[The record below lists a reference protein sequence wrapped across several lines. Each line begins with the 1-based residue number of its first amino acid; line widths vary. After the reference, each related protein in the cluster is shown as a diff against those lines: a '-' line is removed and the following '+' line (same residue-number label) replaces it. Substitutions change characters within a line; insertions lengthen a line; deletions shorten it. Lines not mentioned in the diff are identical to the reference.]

1 MTAVLS
7 FQHVRLRFRARG
19 QDFWAVDD
27 VSAEIPAG
35 QVTCI
40 VGPNGAGKT
49 TLLKAGAG
57 LLPLE
62 SGSCALLGRP
72 LREWSREERARRI
85 AYLPQGGD
93 AAWPV
98 LAEDLVALGRMPHG
112 ARLAR
117 LAPADREAVA
127 RAMERAD
134 VRHLANR
141 RVDQLS
147 TGERMR
153 VLFARA
159 LATGADLLLADEPAA
174 HLDPAHQ
181 LRLMRLLAEE
191 AARGAAVLVTLHEL
205 ALAAGCDRV
214 LVLDRGRLAAAG
226 TPGEALSDDVLAKV
240 FGVAAARAVLPAGI
254 AAPVPYDLL

>member
-1 MTAVLS
+1 MSVLS
-7 FQHVRLRFRARG
+7 FRDVRVRFHARHGDLR
-19 QDFWAVDD
+19 AVDGVTAD
-27 VSAEIPAG
+27 IPAG
-35 QVTCI
+35 RVTCI

-49 TLLKAGAG
+49 TLLRAGAG
-57 LLPLE
+57 LVALE
-62 SGSCALLGRP
+62 SGQCTLSGRP
-72 LREWSREERARRI
+72 LSEWTRAERARRI

-93 AAWPV
+93 AAWPI
-98 LAEDLVALGRMPHG
+98 LAQDLVALGRLPYG
-112 ARLAR
+112 AGLSRLTAE
-117 LAPADREAVA
+117 DREAIA
-127 RAMERAD
+127 SAMARAD
-134 VRHLANR
+134 VSALAQR

-181 LRLMRLLAEE
+181 LRLMQLLHEE

-205 ALAAGCDRV
+205 ALAAACDRV

-226 TPGEALSDDVLAKV
+226 TAQEALSDAVLAGV
-240 FGVAAARAVLPAGI
+240 FGVAAARAELPAGI
-254 AAPVPYDLL
+254 AAPVPYALL